1 MAQPDWTEP
10 DRRLLALIQSGEK
23 LSHAELAER
32 AGLSKTSLW
41 RRLRDFEASG
51 LIQGTVT
58 LLDPEK
64 LGLNLRVIASVAMS
78 NHADKTRTAFER
90 HVEALPEVTQC
101 YSVSGSWDYE
111 LHVLATDMAAYDDF
125 LNRQILNHPSVRAA
139 SSSFALRCVKYTT
152 ALAVP

>member
-1 MAQPDWTEP
+1 MGHREAADRRGPLAGFRRRFDDKIHMRLGVDPARDGQPDKLEIRP
-10 DRRLLALIQSGEK
+10 AVFSGF
-23 LSHAELAER
+23 
-32 AGLSKTSLW
+32 GV
-41 RRLRDFEASG
+41 ASG
-51 LIQGTVT
+51 
-58 LLDPEK
+58 
-64 LGLNLRVIASVAMS
+64 RVAMG

-90 HVEALPEVTQC
+90 HIEALPEVTQC